1 MSRWEY
7 MERNEM
13 KGSFIKAYIRSA
25 RPYTI
30 FITGTAGL
38 AGILSVGGESQIV
51 RTVFSLILLFAA
63 YGINQVVNDLLGL
76 KEDRYNEV
84 RRPSVTGE
92 LDKRKAWIT
101 TGLIFV
107 LGGILTF
114 FLNPWALII
123 YIGGYAFNI
132 IYEELKGIPVIGN
145 LWFGAMISLA
155 PLFGA
160 MSTGGFDIPGLLKE
174 RDLFLIVL
182 LIIFLQSNLCY
193 FTYFKDEKGD
203 KKAGKITAVAFLGR
217 ERSCFINL
225 LMFPIPFI
233 ILIVIWLMGP
243 FTFPKDPIPYLLIIS
258 SFLLFFAMSMIM
270 IRSPKELRRPL
281 ELNFQGA
288 VLFQNGLISLFYPV
302 LGLISGI
309 LSFLIIA
316 GIFHLMY
323 REGFYG

>member
-160 MSTGGFDIPGLLKE
+160 MSTRRIRYSGVIE
-174 RDLFLIVL
+174 
-182 LIIFLQSNLCY
+182 
-193 FTYFKDEKGD
+193 
-203 KKAGKITAVAFLGR
+203 GK
-217 ERSCFINL
+217 
-225 LMFPIPFI
+225 
-233 ILIVIWLMGP
+233 GP
-243 FTFPKDPIPYLLIIS
+243 FPHSSANNIPPVEPV
-258 SFLLFFAMSMIM
+258 LFH
-270 IRSPKELRRPL
+270 L
-281 ELNFQGA
+281 FQG
-288 VLFQNGLISLFYPV
+288 
-302 LGLISGI
+302 
-309 LSFLIIA
+309 
-316 GIFHLMY
+316 
-323 REGFYG
+323 